1 MRIPPAQRLGKIPPY
16 LFGEIARAKAAAIAA
31 GRDIIDMGIGDPDQP
46 TPPDIVEALHQ
57 AARDPQTH
65 RYDESNAGW
74 PPFLDSVA
82 RWYDRRFGVSLD
94 PASETL
100 LLIGS
105 KEGLAHLAWTY
116 IDPGDLSLVP
126 DPAYTVYK
134 VNTLM
139 AGGDVHVMPLRAE
152 NGFLPRLEEIPSEVA
167 KRAKLLFINYPNNP
181 TGAVAPLSFFQEV
194 VAFAREYHLIVCHD
208 AAYTEVYF
216 GDFRPPSFLQ
226 VEGARDVGIEV
237 HSVSKTFNMTGWRVG
252 FAVGNREVLQALN
265 RLKSNID
272 SKQFPA
278 LDMAAAYALDK
289 GAPDRETLT
298 LYERRRDILMAG
310 LKRLGFAVEPPKASF
325 YVWVPVPR
333 GNTSAGFTTLLLE
346 KADVNVVPGSGYG
359 EYGEGYVRMSLT
371 VSGDRNGERIE
382 EAVTRMEK
390 ALA

>member
-1 MRIPPAQRLGKIPPY
+1 MRPPAQRLGKIPPY

-46 TPPDIVEALHQ
+46 TPPAIVAALAD
-57 AARDPQTH
+57 AARDPATH
-65 RYDESNAGW
+65 RYDESDAGW
-74 PPFLDSVA
+74 PPFLEAVA
-82 RWYDRRFGVSLD
+82 RWYQRRFGVALD
-94 PASETL
+94 PSSEIL

-105 KEGLAHLAWTY
+105 KEGLAHLAWAT
-116 IDPGDLSLVP
+116 IDPGDLALVP

-139 AGGDVHVMPLRAE
+139 AGGDIHVMPLRAE
-152 NGFLPRLEEIPSEVA
+152 NGFLPRLDEIPSEVA
-167 KRAKLLFINYPNNP
+167 RRAKLLFLNYPNNP

-194 VAFAREYHLIVCHD
+194 VEFARRYDVIVCHD

-216 GDFRPPSFLQ
+216 GDYRPASFLQ
-226 VEGARDVGIEV
+226 APGARDVGIEI

-252 FAVGNREVLQALN
+252 FAVGNRQVLQALN

-278 LDMAAAYALDK
+278 LDLAAAYALDHWT
-289 GAPDRETLT
+289 PERETLA
-298 LYERRRDILMAG
+298 LYERRRDILVAG
-310 LKRLGFAVEPPKASF
+310 LRRLGFAVEPPRASF
-325 YVWVPVPR
+325 YVWVPVPP
-333 GNTSAGFTTLLLE
+333 GTTSAEFTRLLLE

-359 EYGEGYVRMSLT
+359 EHGEGYIRMALT

-382 EAVTRMEK
+382 EAIARLEK